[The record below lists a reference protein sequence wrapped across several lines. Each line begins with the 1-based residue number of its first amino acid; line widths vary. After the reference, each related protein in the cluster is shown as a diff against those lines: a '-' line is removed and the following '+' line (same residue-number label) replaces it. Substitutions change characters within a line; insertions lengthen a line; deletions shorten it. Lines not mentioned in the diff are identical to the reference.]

1 MIFLGSRHEPHAFHN
16 GSTLATGAR
25 TMKSPSLTRCLH
37 HPDGLVLLVSLVSLA
52 LTIGSTLL
60 G

>member
-1 MIFLGSRHEPHAFHN
+1 
-16 GSTLATGAR
+16 
-25 TMKSPSLTRCLH
+25 MKSPSLTRCLH